1 MRAND
6 WIRILGWPGHKVYRH
21 EIDESGK
28 RLKLWVRRKRAKKLQ
43 VRSGCGKS
51 RGEIVSSYEREVR
64 NLPCFEYLTTVV
76 VELYRIRCPDCGVKS
91 EKVPLLPSKVRERQ
105 ADAPVVPRN
114 YQVVYTSDPA
124 GPALPFTVKQVN
136 NKTARDETGTTF
148 LLGA

>member
-1 MRAND
+1 MGPAQAS
-6 WIRILGWPGHKVYRH
+6 IT
-21 EIDESGK
+21 
-28 RLKLWVRRKRAKKLQ
+28 LQ
-43 VRSGCGKS
+43 VCSGCGKP

-64 NLPCFEYLTTVV
+64 DLPCFEYLTMVV